1 MFVRKQSQIVRKIA
15 NNFVNKNMLKYL
27 SDSAKKFQKESRTFK
42 APQDKSVKRFSQNAA
57 RLEHS
62 NVRNKNKGK
71 KG

>member
-1 MFVRKQSQIVRKIA
+1 MFYYDPKD
-15 NNFVNKNMLKYL
+15 L
-27 SDSAKKFQKESRTFK
+27 KKFQKEKRTFK
-42 APQDKSVKRFSQNAA
+42 SAQNKSVQRFQQNAS

>member
-1 MFVRKQSQIVRKIA
+1 MQKSIFSK
-15 NNFVNKNMLKYL
+15 
-27 SDSAKKFQKESRTFK
+27 DEKKMQREKVAFK
-42 APQDKSVKRFSQNAA
+42 AVQDKSVNRFSGNAA

>member
-1 MFVRKQSQIVRKIA
+1 MT
-15 NNFVNKNMLKYL
+15 KYTPK
-27 SDSAKKFQKESRTFK
+27 DIKKFQKEQRTFK
-42 APQDKSVKRFSQNAA
+42 SPQNKSVQRFQQNAA

>member
-1 MFVRKQSQIVRKIA
+1 MQKYIS
-15 NNFVNKNMLKYL
+15 KNAQKGKYNTER
-27 SDSAKKFQKESRTFK
+27 DMRDKNINRFWGNAK
-42 APQDKSVKRFSQNAA
+42 

>member
-1 MFVRKQSQIVRKIA
+1 MQKYFP
-15 NNFVNKNMLKYL
+15 KNV
-27 SDSAKKFQKESRTFK
+27 KKFQQEQRTFK
-42 APQDKSVKRFSQNAA
+42 SPQDKAVNRFQQNAS

>member
-1 MFVRKQSQIVRKIA
+1 MQKYFP
-15 NNFVNKNMLKYL
+15 KN
-27 SDSAKKFQKESRTFK
+27 AKKFQQEQRTFK
-42 APQDKSVKRFSQNAA
+42 AVQNKSVSRFQQNAS